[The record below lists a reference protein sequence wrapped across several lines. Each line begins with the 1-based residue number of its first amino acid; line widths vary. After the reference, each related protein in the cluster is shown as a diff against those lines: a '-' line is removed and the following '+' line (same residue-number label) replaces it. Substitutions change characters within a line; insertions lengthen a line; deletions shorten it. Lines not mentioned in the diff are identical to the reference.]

1 MSYVTM
7 TGCKETINH
16 AVFVNKIAFA
26 YSAIL
31 CYVLMDMKG
40 DFLLSVDMSLR
51 FDLPLE

>member
-16 AVFVNKIAFA
+16 AVFVDKIAFA

-40 DFLLSVDMSLR
+40 DFLLSVDMSLH